1 MMLPSAAV
9 QANDSVIIF
18 LPGFSLVDLL
28 EVEPTVQQE
37 NIDEIQLATSTNRDG
52 WTHRAGDGD
61 VAEWVPLR
69 SLRMPCSPIADS
81 ETDGENPPDIPLSL
95 EVQAV
100 ERGVLLQLTAAEN
113 VPAFTPWAVV
123 VPEGAP
129 FAAPWTAEEDESI
142 LKLAGE
148 EQGGEV
154 SAAAMACIKTKM
166 ETRRSVPDLCARW
179 KQVRNGRQRVGGR
192 ELTEKPQECI
202 AFFSVSPL
210 LWDLE
215 LERHEYY

>member
-69 SLRMPCSPIADS
+69 SLRMPCSPIADG
-81 ETDGENPPDIPLSL
+81 ETDGKNPPDIPLSL

-100 ERGVLLQLTAAEN
+100 E
-113 VPAFTPWAVV
+113 
-123 VPEGAP
+123 PEGAP